1 MENKLTKIEKVQSG
15 KFLNMYNLEYTRED
29 GSKKIYETVSRQSD
43 LTIED
48 MRDNSMISQAV
59 GMIMFNHDKSKIMLQ
74 QEFRMAMNKWVY
86 NFPGGLIDSGEDA
99 EEAATRELWEET
111 GLHLDKVLVHLPVSY
126 TSVGISNETS
136 ETIVGIASGEFKAST
151 SVDEQIK
158 PGWYSKEEVR
168 VLFEKNVPMSMR
180 TMSVLWMWVSMDT
193 LKA

>member
-1 MENKLTKIEKVQSG
+1 MENKLAKIEKVQSG

-99 EEAATRELWEET
+99 EEAAARELWEET
-111 GLHLDKVLVHLPVSY
+111 GLHLDKVIAHLPVSY

-168 VLFEKNVPMSMR
+168 ALFEKNVPMSMR
-180 TMSVLWMWVSMDT
+180 TMSVLWMWVNMDT

>member
-43 LTIED
+43 LTIEG

-111 GLHLDKVLVHLPVSY
+111 GLHLDKVLAHLPVSY

-168 VLFEKNVPMSMR
+168 ALFEKNVPMSMR
-180 TMSVLWMWVSMDT
+180 TMSVIWMWVNMDT

>member
-59 GMIMFNHDKSKIMLQ
+59 GMIMFNHDKNKTMLQ

-111 GLHLDKVLVHLPVSY
+111 GLHLDKVIAHLPVSY

-136 ETIVGIASGEFKAST
+136 ETIVGTASGEFKAST

-168 VLFEKNVPMSMR
+168 ALFEKNVPMSMR
-180 TMSVLWMWVSMDT
+180 TMSVLWMWVNMDT

>member
-1 MENKLTKIEKVQSG
+1 MKNKLTKIEKVQSG
-15 KFLNMYNLEYTRED
+15 KFLNMYNLEYTHED

-59 GMIMFNHDKSKIMLQ
+59 GIIMFNHDKSKIMLQ

-111 GLHLDKVLVHLPVSY
+111 GLHLDKVIAHLPVSY

-136 ETIVGIASGEFKAST
+136 ETIVGTASGEFKAST

-168 VLFEKNVPMSMR
+168 ALFEKNVPMSMR
-180 TMSVLWMWVSMDT
+180 TMSVLWMWVNMDT

>member
-1 MENKLTKIEKVQSG
+1 MKNKLTKIEKVQSG

-111 GLHLDKVLVHLPVSY
+111 GLHLDKVLAHLPVSY

-168 VLFEKNVPMSMR
+168 ALFEKNVPMSMR
-180 TMSVLWMWVSMDT
+180 TMSVLWMWVNMDT

>member
-111 GLHLDKVLVHLPVSY
+111 GLNLDKVIAHLPASY

-136 ETIVGIASGEFKAST
+136 ETIVGTASGEFKAST

-168 VLFEKNVPMSMR
+168 ALFEKNVPMSMR
-180 TMSVLWMWVSMDT
+180 TMSVLWMWVNMDT

>member
-15 KFLNMYNLEYTRED
+15 KFLNMYNMEYTRED

-48 MRDNSMISQAV
+48 MRNNSMISQAV
-59 GMIMFNHDKSKIMLQ
+59 GMIMLNHDKSKIMLQ

-111 GLHLDKVLVHLPVSY
+111 GLHLDKVIAHLPVSY

-168 VLFEKNVPMSMR
+168 ALFEKNVPMSMR
-180 TMSVLWMWVSMDT
+180 TMSVLWMWVNMDT

>member
-1 MENKLTKIEKVQSG
+1 MENKLTKLEKVQGG
-15 KFLNMYNLEYTRED
+15 KFLNLYNLEYTRED
-29 GSKKIYETVSRQSD
+29 GSKKIYETVSRKSD
-43 LTIED
+43 LTLDD
-48 MRDNSMISQAV
+48 MQDSSIVAQAV
-59 GMIMFNHDKSKIMLQ
+59 GMIMFNHDMSKIMLQ

-99 EEAATRELWEET
+99 EQAATRELWEET
-111 GLHLDKVLVHLPVSY
+111 GLHLDKVIAHLPVTY

-136 ETIVGIASGEFKAST
+136 ETIVGTASGEFKAST

-158 PGWYSKEEVR
+158 PGWYSKEDIKA
-168 VLFEKNVPMSMR
+168 LLEKKVPMSMR

>member
-15 KFLNMYNLEYTRED
+15 KFLNMYKLEYTRED

-48 MRDNSMISQAV
+48 MRGNSMFSQAV

-99 EEAATRELWEET
+99 EEAATREIWEET
-111 GLHLDKVLVHLPVSY
+111 GLHLDKVIAHLPVSY

-136 ETIVGIASGEFKAST
+136 ETIVGTASGEFKAST

-168 VLFEKNVPMSMR
+168 ALFEKNVPMSMR
-180 TMSVLWMWVSMDT
+180 TMSVLWMWVNMDT

>member
-1 MENKLTKIEKVQSG
+1 
-15 KFLNMYNLEYTRED
+15 
-29 GSKKIYETVSRQSD
+29 
-43 LTIED
+43 
-48 MRDNSMISQAV
+48 
-59 GMIMFNHDKSKIMLQ
+59 MFNHDKSKIMLQ

-111 GLHLDKVLVHLPVSY
+111 GLHLDKVIAHLPVSY

-136 ETIVGIASGEFKAST
+136 ETIVGTASGEFKAST

-158 PGWYSKEEVR
+158 PGWYSKEEVKA
-168 VLFEKNVPMSMR
+168 LFEKNVPMSMR
-180 TMSVLWMWVSMDT
+180 TMSVLWMWVNMDT

>member
-15 KFLNMYNLEYTRED
+15 KFLNMYNMEYTRED

-59 GMIMFNHDKSKIMLQ
+59 GMIIFNHDKSKIMLQ

-111 GLHLDKVLVHLPVSY
+111 GLHLDKVIAHLPVSY

-136 ETIVGIASGEFKAST
+136 ETIVGTASGEFKAST

-168 VLFEKNVPMSMR
+168 ALFRKNVPMSMR
-180 TMSVLWMWVSMDT
+180 TMSVLWMWVNMDT

>member
-15 KFLNMYNLEYTRED
+15 KFLNMYKLEYTRED

-48 MRDNSMISQAV
+48 MRDNSMFSQAV

-86 NFPGGLIDSGEDA
+86 NFTGGLIDSGEDA

-111 GLHLDKVLVHLPVSY
+111 GLHLDKVIAHLPVSY

-136 ETIVGIASGEFKAST
+136 ETIVGTASGEFKAST

-168 VLFEKNVPMSMR
+168 ALFEKNVPMSMR
-180 TMSVLWMWVSMDT
+180 TMSVLWMWVNMDT

>member
-15 KFLNMYNLEYTRED
+15 KFLNMYNMEYTRED

-48 MRDNSMISQAV
+48 MRDNSMITQAV
-59 GMIMFNHDKSKIMLQ
+59 GMIMFNHDKNKTMLQ

-111 GLHLDKVLVHLPVSY
+111 GLHLDKVIAHLPVSY

-136 ETIVGIASGEFKAST
+136 ETIVGTASGEFKAST

-168 VLFEKNVPMSMR
+168 ALFEKNVPMSMR
-180 TMSVLWMWVSMDT
+180 TMSVLWMWVNMDT

>member
-15 KFLNMYNLEYTRED
+15 KFLNMYNMEYTRED

-59 GMIMFNHDKSKIMLQ
+59 GMIMFNHDKNKTMLQ
-74 QEFRMAMNKWVY
+74 QKFRMAMNKWVY

-111 GLHLDKVLVHLPVSY
+111 GLHLDKVIAHLPVYY

-136 ETIVGIASGEFKAST
+136 ETIVGTASGEFKAST

-168 VLFEKNVPMSMR
+168 ALFEKNVPMSMR
-180 TMSVLWMWVSMDT
+180 TMSVLWMWVNMDT

>member
-59 GMIMFNHDKSKIMLQ
+59 GMIMFNYDKSKIMLQ

-111 GLHLDKVLVHLPVSY
+111 GLHLDKVIAHLPVSY

-136 ETIVGIASGEFKAST
+136 ETIVGTASGEFKAST

-168 VLFEKNVPMSMR
+168 ALFEKNVPMSMR
-180 TMSVLWMWVSMDT
+180 TMSVLWMWVNMDT

>member
-15 KFLNMYNLEYTRED
+15 KFLNMYNMEYTRED

-59 GMIMFNHDKSKIMLQ
+59 GMIMFNHDKNKTMLQ

-111 GLHLDKVLVHLPVSY
+111 VLHLDKVIAHLPVSY

-168 VLFEKNVPMSMR
+168 ALFEKNVPMSMR
-180 TMSVLWMWVSMDT
+180 TMSVLWMWVNMDT

>member
-15 KFLNMYNLEYTRED
+15 KFLNMYNMEYTRED

-59 GMIMFNHDKSKIMLQ
+59 GMIMFNHDKNKTMLQ

-111 GLHLDKVLVHLPVSY
+111 GLHLDKVIAHLPVSY

-136 ETIVGIASGEFKAST
+136 ETIVGTASGEFKAST

-168 VLFEKNVPMSMR
+168 ALFEKNVPMSMR
-180 TMSVLWMWVSMDT
+180 TMSVLWMWVNMDT